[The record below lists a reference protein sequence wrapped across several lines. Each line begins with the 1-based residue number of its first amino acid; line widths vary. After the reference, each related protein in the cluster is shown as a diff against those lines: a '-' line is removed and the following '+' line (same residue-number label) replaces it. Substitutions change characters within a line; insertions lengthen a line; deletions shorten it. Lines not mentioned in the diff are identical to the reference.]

1 MLKIVGE
8 FFPRRAKP
16 LCFFFSLVVIF
27 FACLILPSLQFM
39 SDCALQTYYD
49 LQDIHCIE
57 VALGVQIIHFA
68 DGWGNS
74 RLN

>member
-8 FFPRRAKP
+8 IFLRTAKP
-16 LCFFFSLVVIF
+16 LCPFFSQGNF
-27 FACLILPSLQFM
+27 FACFILPSLHFR
-39 SDCALQTYYD
+39 SHCELQPCCD
-49 LQDIHCIE
+49 LQDICRTE
-57 VALGVQIIHFA
+57 VALSVQIIHFA